1 MNVYN
6 GVRGQAF
13 KSMITKILSRGR
25 LKKKYI
31 DILTSVESLK
41 QYDYAFTSSYLD
53 KKNNYERFE
62 QVGDVTA
69 NKFLVWYIY
78 RRFPQLD
85 CTEGVKVAARIK
97 INYGSREMFAPV
109 AENLGFWPYISA
121 LSEGTERNV
130 YYRNTNK
137 KDLLEDVFE
146 SFIGCTEYLL
156 DKYVRIGVGYAI
168 VYDILKSVYDE
179 IDISLKYE
187 DLYDAKTRIKE
198 TFDLFKELGK
208 WQFIEV
214 REKDEGQEFG
224 ITKSYVYQI
233 PPNNPHSKP
242 IKIKLGDKSSDIKY
256 QPQPGWILLG
266 IGTAPRKND
275 AQQNAAS
282 QALKNLKVKGW
293 YKSPPTEYEYFCNAN
308 TKNS

>member
-1 MNVYN
+1 MTTNIYN
-6 GVRGQAF
+6 GIRGQAF
-13 KSMITKILSRGR
+13 KSMISNILSRGR
-25 LKKKYI
+25 LKPKYI
-31 DILTSVESLK
+31 DVLTSDESLK
-41 QYDYAFTSSYLD
+41 QYDQAFTSSYLD

-62 QVGDVTA
+62 QIGDVTA
-69 NKFLVWYIY
+69 NKFLIWYIY

-85 CTEGVKVAARIK
+85 CTEGVKVAARVK

-109 AENLGFWPYISA
+109 ADKLGFWPYISA
-121 LSEGTERNV
+121 LTEGTERNV

-156 DKYVRIGVGYAI
+156 DKNFRIGVGYAI
-168 VYDILKSVYDE
+168 VYDILKSIYDE
-179 IDISLKYE
+179 IDISLRYE

-198 TFDLFKELGK
+198 TFDMYKELGV

-214 REKDEGQEFG
+214 REKEENKEFG
-224 ITKSYVYQI
+224 ITKSYMYQV
-233 PPNNPHSKP
+233 PFGNPNTRP
-242 IKIKLGDKSSDIKY
+242 IKVKTGNKPNEIVY

-266 IGTAPRKND
+266 TGTAPRKND

-282 QALKNLKVKGW
+282 QALINLKRKGF
-293 YKSPPTEYEYFCNAN
+293 YKSPPSEYEYFCNAI
-308 TKNS
+308 